1 MKHDTWIIRIVW
13 LNIVSIRLEC
23 VFVESN
29 RCCSQKK
36 KNKSI
41 FQNIRSCYNGVHR
54 MTMATWVRVSKKFA
68 KISRACIIPLAISY
82 LFIHIPDFDARSS
95 HFAITLLDILHKM
108 HPKRSTSNRVVCVW
122 VCSRPTVEYLI
133 MFSWKIK

>member
-1 MKHDTWIIRIVW
+1 MD
-13 LNIVSIRLEC
+13 N
-23 VFVESN
+23 SN
-29 RCCSQKK
+29 RMTQHRINSTRMCFRWVKSLLFAKK